1 MVKVFGRRRGRHV
14 EIEAVVYRP
23 SYERQTVNSPNPL
36 ARFAHRSR
44 VTKSVALA
52 EKYLPQEGVVVDFGA
67 GTGFFLSTLGDRR
80 SDVALYAVEPTMPPC
95 TDSRIHYVPDLESLR
110 LEADLISAFE
120 VCEHL
125 TDAQLEQLLSDA
137 NQSIKTNG
145 RLIISVP
152 IMIGGALILKE
163 LNRSLLF
170 RRASEYSITE
180 LLAGVFGRTVQ
191 RPTNR
196 GPTHKGFDFRWLRE
210 RVREHFSIEAEIL
223 SPLPLPW
230 WANSQIFFVCRKV

>member
-1 MVKVFGRRRGRHV
+1 
-14 EIEAVVYRP
+14 VV
-23 SYERQTVNSPNPL
+23 SYDRQTINSRNPL

-52 EKYLPQEGVVVDFGA
+52 EKYLPQKGVVVDFGA
-67 GTGFFLSTLGDRR
+67 GTGLFLSTLGDRR
-80 SDVALYAVEPTMPPC
+80 SDVALYAVEPVMPH
-95 TDSRIHYVPDLESLR
+95 TIDSRIHYVPNLETLG

-125 TDAQLEQLLSDA
+125 TDAEIEQFLSDA
-137 NQSIKTNG
+137 HQSIRTNG

-163 LNRSLLF
+163 LNTSLLF
-170 RRASEYSITE
+170 RRASEYLMTE
-180 LLAGVFGRTVQ
+180 LLAGVFGGKVQ

-196 GPTHKGFDFRWLRE
+196 GQTHKGFDFRWLRE
-210 RVREHFSIEAEIL
+210 KIRDRFSIEAEIL

-230 WANSQIFFVCRKV
+230 WANSQVFFICCKA